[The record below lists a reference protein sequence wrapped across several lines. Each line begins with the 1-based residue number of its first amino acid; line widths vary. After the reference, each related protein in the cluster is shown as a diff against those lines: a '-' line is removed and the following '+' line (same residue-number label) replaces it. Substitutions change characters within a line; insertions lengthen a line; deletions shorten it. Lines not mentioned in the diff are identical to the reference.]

1 MKTQRELSEEILGTP
16 SVNMYSDMFDS
27 RSNQISRRDDTA
39 RNLTVGIHDIDKAIL
54 YYFNEVIRPT
64 VTVNGEQVT
73 VPVNYSSPEKWLA
86 VQKEGIFRDRE
97 GKRQL
102 PVILF
107 KRDSLEK
114 NRNITSKVDANYP
127 QNFYIT
133 GKQRYTARNQYR
145 RYGNLTNTVPEQAY
159 ILSVVPDY
167 VKLTYSCII
176 LTDYIS
182 QMNPII
188 EAINFASDSY
198 WGPKD
203 QFKFQSF
210 VDSFKTDVVSADND
224 DRIIKTTFSIRLN
237 GYIVPET
244 VNANAYT
251 TMKRYGKTRIR
262 VEMQEL
268 D

>member
-1 MKTQRELSEEILGTP
+1 MKTQKELSRELTGTP
-16 SVNMYSDMFDS
+16 SEDTYSNVFDG
-27 RSNQISRRDDTA
+27 RSNQISRRDDVD

-64 VTVNGEQVT
+64 VTVNGEQQT
-73 VPVNYSSPEKWLA
+73 VPVSYSSPEKWVA
-86 VQKEGIFRDRE
+86 VQKEGVFRDRE
-97 GKRQL
+97 GRRQL
-102 PVILF
+102 PIILF

-127 QNFYIT
+127 HNFYIT
-133 GKQRYTARNQYR
+133 GKQRYSSRNQYR
-145 RYGNLTNTVPEQAY
+145 RYGTLHDTVPEQAY

-167 VKLTYSCII
+167 VKLSYSCVI

-210 VDSFKTDVVSADND
+210 VDSFKTDIANSDSD
-224 DRIIKTTFSIRLN
+224 DRTIKTTFNLVLN

-251 TMKRYGKTRIR
+251 TMKRYRKTGIRIGI
-262 VEMQEL
+262 EEL